1 MANWVL
7 RMLQKPPQ
15 GERSAFGRRESCI
28 RAVIEIAG
36 RPPVHCIVRNF
47 SRGGALLEVPE
58 AIAIDDDLHLVI
70 ESHGIATYC
79 DVRHRNGNHIGVRFL
94 NELTEDGVTTLA
106 KPAKEPAS
114 DPVSGASLRKSLFG
128 TSPATEEPVLVR
140 SFNGNAVLRQS

>member
-1 MANWVL
+1 
-7 RMLQKPPQ
+7 MLQKLPQ
-15 GERSAFGRRESCI
+15 GERRAFGRRESCI

-58 AIAIDDDLHLVI
+58 SIAIDDDLHLVI
-70 ESHGIATYC
+70 ETHGIATYC

-94 NELTEDGVTTLA
+94 NELSEDGVTTLA
-106 KPAKEPAS
+106 KPAKDPAPE
-114 DPVSGASLRKSLFG
+114 PVSGASLRKSLFG
-128 TSPATEEPVLVR
+128 TRQPVDEAVIVR